1 MTTTEDPPVTGV
13 GPPAPLEEAE
23 ARALATLAGL
33 EYADLRSFPV
43 DRRVAAALASVISEA
58 EARTSSVTAVGWRD
72 GAPVVAIAAP
82 ENVLTLD
89 ELSRSIGTEIV
100 PIVASA
106 SQLAQFLELIYR
118 SRGPEVDAPGGG
130 APAADAEGVDGR
142 AVEAAT
148 VAASVSP
155 ATAEAAQIAAD
166 GDTST
171 TSRDDNSVSPNR
183 TTAPPSGGNASPP
196 ARPAT
201 APGPDDRP
209 SAEGRTAPLSAPA
222 PETGDAGATPAASQP
237 AGPPPSAP
245 AAQMPLRSDVAGPP
259 TADADIR
266 AQAVPSPQRG
276 AAAVPDR
283 AGVTPPPTAE
293 SPAAAVAAQTVPA
306 SVAPG
311 APVRPAT
318 TRPMPPPAPAAPTG
332 PTEGMPTLAPN
343 GAAGA
348 PPPPLGRAV
357 PAGTPPTIATAG
369 AGMMP
374 FVAPTMPNAA
384 PAGTPLTAAV
394 SGPGATW
401 PDATRPEPSTA
412 PSTAG
417 PLPPEGA
424 GSRPAARVDPERAV
438 EAVAAASL
446 AGAAGLEY
454 VELGAFAVD
463 ATAASVLPEHF
474 ARQRKVAAL
483 GWLDDVPIVA
493 IGSAS
498 DFQLRDD
505 VRAAVG
511 RGVHFVV
518 AALLDIERYNDR
530 LYSKSTPIASN
541 GGAPGVMST
550 PGASGQP
557 EENGAK
563 ALHLPPPTGKPASSE
578 RHVVTLESVLVRQ
591 EKLTPEQVQRLLD
604 ERNRTGRSLREIIA
618 DRRLVP
624 EMDLYRAV
632 AEEAGLEFVDL
643 NDWDIDQRAAERVP
657 EALARRH
664 QVLSIGFTDSG
675 EPIVGMAN
683 PSDVIALDDIRT
695 LLGREIE
702 TVVCPPSQIADYLP
716 RLYRQTR
723 EADLMAR
730 NAALAA
736 APETVSRTIHTV
748 VEDGPIVQ
756 FVNLI
761 LRQALAQRASDV
773 HIEPTVDDVQVRFRI
788 DGVMHPIT
796 STPKTIHS
804 GVLTR
809 LKVMADL
816 DIAEHRVPQ
825 DGRISLNFG
834 SREIDLRV
842 ATLPTVHGEMV
853 ALRILDKASATL
865 ELANLGFDPGV
876 LKAYETA
883 FKKPYGTILVT
894 GPTGSGKSTT
904 LYATLNRLNLPDRKL
919 ITVEDPV
926 EYQLRGI
933 NQVQVNPKAG
943 LGFANALRSIL
954 RSDPDVILV
963 GEIRDRETAVI
974 AIEAAL
980 TGHLVLSSLHT
991 NDAAGTPMR
1000 LVEMGLE
1007 AFLVGSA
1014 LDCVVGQRLARVL
1027 CDNCSEEYEP
1037 SAEELDAAGWDERDA
1052 PDGEPARFRRAVG
1065 CQACSRT
1072 GYRGRMAL
1080 HEVMLLSED
1089 IERAVVTHAQSADIQ
1104 RLAEEQGM
1112 RTLRRDGLR
1121 KATRGLT
1128 SLEEILRV
1136 VA

>member
-1 MTTTEDPPVTGV
+1 MTATDETVVAVVAPPD
-13 GPPAPLEEAE
+13 PLEEAE

-33 EYADLRSFPV
+33 EFADLTEFPV
-43 DRRVAAALASVISEA
+43 DRGLAAALACVIPEPD
-58 EARTSSVTAVGWRD
+58 ARANSVTAVGWRD
-72 GAPVVAIAAP
+72 GAPLVAISAP

-89 ELSRSIGTEIV
+89 DLSRSIGREIV

-106 SQLAQFLELIYR
+106 SQVAEFLKLVYR
-118 SRGPEVDAPGGG
+118 TQAEPEDRAGPTGTHEEP
-130 APAADAEGVDGR
+130 GR
-142 AVEAAT
+142 AT
-148 VAASVSP
+148 
-155 ATAEAAQIAAD
+155 AAQ
-166 GDTST
+166 
-171 TSRDDNSVSPNR
+171 
-183 TTAPPSGGNASPP
+183 
-196 ARPAT
+196 
-201 APGPDDRP
+201 
-209 SAEGRTAPLSAPA
+209 E
-222 PETGDAGATPAASQP
+222 GATDSAL
-237 AGPPPSAP
+237 AGPGSPHVDHGLVSA
-245 AAQMPLRSDVAGPP
+245 
-259 TADADIR
+259 
-266 AQAVPSPQRG
+266 RG
-276 AAAVPDR
+276 AADVTVRDGT
-283 AGVTPPPTAE
+283 AGP
-293 SPAAAVAAQTVPA
+293 Q
-306 SVAPG
+306 G
-311 APVRPAT
+311 
-318 TRPMPPPAPAAPTG
+318 TRPPAEPQA
-332 PTEGMPTLAPN
+332 
-343 GAAGA
+343 AAGA
-348 PPPPLGRAV
+348 G
-357 PAGTPPTIATAG
+357 
-369 AGMMP
+369 
-374 FVAPTMPNAA
+374 
-384 PAGTPLTAAV
+384 PLTPTAQQ
-394 SGPGATW
+394 
-401 PDATRPEPSTA
+401 PEPAAHKSLIA
-412 PSTAG
+412 PR
-417 PLPPEGA
+417 A
-424 GSRPAARVDPERAV
+424 GSAADSK
-438 EAVAAASL
+438 AA
-446 AGAAGLEY
+446 AGAAGIEY

-463 ATAASVLPEHF
+463 ATAKSVLSEHF
-474 ARQRKVAAL
+474 ARQRGVAAL

-493 IGSAS
+493 ISAPA
-498 DFQLRDD
+498 DFQLLED
-505 VRAAVG
+505 VRAAAG
-511 RGVHFVV
+511 RDVRFI
-518 AALLDIERYNDR
+518 AAAAEDIAAYNDR
-530 LYSKSTPIASN
+530 LYQPATPAAAA
-541 GGAPGVMST
+541 APAAGQAPADGPAPPTAGDRPAPSPAAMSAT
-550 PGASGQP
+550 PSAPAGTAEPRTTTPPVTS
-557 EENGAK
+557 
-563 ALHLPPPTGKPASSE
+563 LRDLPPPTGRPATPE
-578 RHVVTLESVLVRQ
+578 RQVVTMESVLVRSGLLSADQ
-591 EKLTPEQVQRLLD
+591 LPKLLE

-624 EMDLYRAV
+624 EADLYRAV

-664 QVLSIGFTDSG
+664 QLLSIGFTDLG
-675 EPIVGMAN
+675 EPIVAMAN

-695 LLGREIE
+695 LLGRDIE

-723 EADLMAR
+723 QADLMAR

-736 APETVSRTIHTV
+736 APTESTSRNVLTI

-761 LRQALAQRASDV
+761 LRQALSQRASDV
-773 HIEPTVDDVQVRFRI
+773 HIEPTADDVQVRFRI

-796 STPKTIHS
+796 STPKSIQS

-816 DIAEHRVPQ
+816 DIAEHRIPQ

-834 SREIDLRV
+834 NREIDLRV

-853 ALRILDKASATL
+853 ALRILDKESATL
-865 ELANLGFDPGV
+865 ELSKLGFDPQV
-876 LKAYETA
+876 LTAYESA
-883 FKKPYGTILVT
+883 FRKPYGTILVT

-1027 CDNCSEEYEP
+1027 CENCTEEYEP
-1037 SAEELDAAGWDERDA
+1037 TDQELEAAGWDGRDA
-1052 PDGEPARFRRAVG
+1052 PDGEPARFRKAVG

-1080 HEVMLLSED
+1080 HEVMLLSEE
-1089 IERAVVTHAQSADIQ
+1089 IERAVVTHAQSVEIQ
-1104 RLAEEQGM
+1104 RIAEEQGM

-1121 KATRGLT
+1121 KAARGVT